1 MQGNLN
7 DLLKNL
13 PPELARTV
21 ARYGVRLAIDLL
33 ETFYADLGNE
43 RGPEE
48 SKPVRKKLGRPPKVP
63 KEEKLPKVTLAAVR
77 KSGWPADPQARKR
90 EMARR
95 IEVRA
100 AKVRA
105 ERRTAGARKRW
116 ENMSAAQKQAWLRNM
131 QRGRKRAKHAKTDN
145 EEAAA

>member
-13 PPELARTV
+13 PPELTRTV

-33 ETFYADLGNE
+33 ETFYADLANE

-48 SKPVRKKLGRPPKVP
+48 NKPERKKMGRPPKVP
-63 KEEKLPKVTLAAVR
+63 KEEKLPKVTLLAVR
-77 KSGWPADPQARKR
+77 KSGWPADPEARRR

-95 IEVRA
+95 IEVSV
-100 AKVRA
+100 AKRRA
-105 ERRTAGARKRW
+105 EKKSAGARKRW
-116 ENMSAAQKQAWLRNM
+116 DGMSDAKKQALLRSM
-131 QRGRKRAKHAKTDN
+131 QRGRKRAKHAKTD